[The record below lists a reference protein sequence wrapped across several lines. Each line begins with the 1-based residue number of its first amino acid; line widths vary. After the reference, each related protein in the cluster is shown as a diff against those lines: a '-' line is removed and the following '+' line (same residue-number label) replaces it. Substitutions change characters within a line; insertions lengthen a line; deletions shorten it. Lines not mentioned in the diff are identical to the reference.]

1 MAAYDFSSR
10 RLFVDAEIGVGAS
23 IALDRTQANYVLSV
37 LRLHAGDE
45 ILVFN
50 GRDGEW
56 LAAVVP
62 SGRKAATLTAT
73 RRVREQGRAPDLVL
87 LFAPLKHA
95 RLDYLVQKAVE
106 MGVGAMRPVFTRR
119 TVPDRVNRDRMEANI
134 VEAAEQCGILS
145 VPRLLPEAAF
155 EEALAALEPA
165 RVLVFCD
172 EDAPVGNPLAAL
184 GTTPPPGGCA
194 ILIGPEGG
202 FDSAERAALLARQHT
217 CRLSLGPRILRAD
230 TAAVSALAVVQAA
243 IGDWR

>member
-1 MAAYDFSSR
+1 MAAYDFSGR

-23 IALDRTQANYVLSV
+23 IALDRAQANYLLSV
-37 LRLHAGDE
+37 LRLNAGDE

-56 LAAVVP
+56 LAAIAP

-73 RRVREQGRAPDLVL
+73 RQVREQGPVPDLIL

-119 TVPDRVNRDRMEANI
+119 TVPGRVNRDRMEANI

-145 VPRLLPEAAF
+145 VPHLLPEAPF
-155 EEALAALEPA
+155 DDALSALEPT
-165 RVLVFCD
+165 RLLVFCD
-172 EDAPVGNPLAAL
+172 EDAAAGNPLAAL
-184 GTTPPPGGCA
+184 GTTPPAGGCA
-194 ILIGPEGG
+194 VLIGPEGG
-202 FDSAERAALLARQHT
+202 FDPTERAALLARPRT
-217 CRLSLGPRILRAD
+217 CRVSLGPRILRAD
-230 TAAVSALAVVQAA
+230 TAAVSALAIVQAA